1 MAQGARSSKGVKIE
15 MINPA
20 SAGDDISADV
30 DSVSAAKP
38 AVLVGTGFTVT
49 PGSLV
54 YVTGTGVSAI
64 DNQYWPAG
72 PNTNA
77 TGIELLGSDNSAGGT
92 TLDAGFEVLAF
103 GAGDLVDLCLASLEI
118 SRDVPA
124 TIDVSNF
131 CDLSATV
138 ASAKVAAGTIA
149 ISGWIDITSD
159 DYNAILA
166 ADLDGAKRTF
176 LITLPDNGYL
186 LATGTIGGLVWS
198 VPIDGALG
206 YNATITL
213 STSPKHRY

>member
-1 MAQGARSSKGVKIE
+1 MSQGARSSKGVKIE

-103 GAGDLVDLCLASLEI
+103 GAGDLVDLCLATLEI
-118 SRDVPA
+118 ARDTAPVV
-124 TIDVSNF
+124 DVSTF
-131 CDLSATV
+131 CDLTATV
-138 ASAKVAAGTIA
+138 AGAKIAAGTIA
-149 ISGWIDITSD
+149 ITGWIDITSD

-166 ADLDGAKRTF
+166 ADLDGVKRIF
-176 LITLPDNGYL
+176 KITLPDNGYI
-186 LATGTIGGLVWS
+186 LAEGTLSGLTWQI
-198 VPIDGALG
+198 PIDGALG
-206 YNATITL
+206 YSATITL
-213 STSPKHRY
+213 STAPKHRY